1 MSDQGPATPARR
13 KRTGRPTKFTPEVAD
28 RIVEAVGHGLSYAD
42 VCRAGNVSERTF
54 YRWKQRG
61 QEATRGRFWQ
71 FWQRI
76 EAAAAKRAIAYLE
89 AIDRSVLEPVT
100 IRKTRV
106 QGDAGRAS
114 QGDHRGDPARRHQ
127 GRALVAR
134 AAHQGIR
141 APRRDRRQG
150 RGAGLRRSAA
160 DLQRGLYRRGG
171 TGGRIERP
179 ARFLSDSGASIRG
192 PDPMFRRRLKRTR
205 RPCCVGHGCHVE
217 VGAYL
222 KR

>member
-76 EAAAAKRAIAYLE
+76 EAAAARRAIAYLE

-106 QGDAGRAS
+106 KETPAGQVKEITEEIR
-114 QGDHRGDPARRHQ
+114 PADIKGALWWLERRIK
-127 GRALVAR
+127 GFERR
-134 AAHQGIR
+134 AAI
-141 APRRDRRQG
+141 
-150 RGAGLRRSAA
+150 AG
-160 DLQRGLYRRGG
+160 
-171 TGGRIERP
+171 
-179 ARFLSDSGASIRG
+179 
-192 PDPMFRRRLKRTR
+192 K
-205 RPCCVGHGCHVE
+205 VE
-217 VGAYL
+217 VPGSDGAPPIFNVVFTAGEEPEDESSGP
-222 KR
+222 RDS